1 MLALSVSTSAMISPI
16 ATRSPGC
23 LSHLRILPSSMVS
36 ESFGMVTSTGMGALP
51 PPLHARR
58 RYGCAH
64 RLLAPEDAA
73 HGCDHARGRRQHQL
87 LQVARV
93 GHRHVEA
100 GHALG
105 RSVEVVEG
113 IACEERH
120 HLGRHAGEWPP
131 LLDDDA
137 AMR

>member
-58 RYGCAH
+58 RYGCAQ
-64 RLLAPEDAA
+64 RLLHPEQPA
-73 HGCDHARGRRQHQL
+73 HGRDHARRRRQHQL

-100 GHALG
+100 GYAIG
-105 RSVEVVEG
+105 RSVDVVVVIVSEVRILLG
-113 IACEERH
+113 CHACARRDLIEVDTA
-120 HLGRHAGEWPP
+120 L
-131 LLDDDA
+131 
-137 AMR
+137 